1 MEPLLFLQLVC
12 VEVCITRHSHS
23 QNIILFSKLETFLMK
38 HTGPFPFQIRDFN
51 FLVKPLWT
59 IANLQKSKPSLY
71 YINPHNPSSF
81 LSSTQRQFLICTQN
95 TETTGLLCIFYI
107 PTQETQFPSL
117 TTCLHHHHQTSLV
130 KGQYCSF
137 G

>member
-1 MEPLLFLQLVC
+1 MEQLLFLQLVC

-81 LSSTQRQFLICTQN
+81 LSSTHRHSFLSVHRTQKPQ
-95 TETTGLLCIFYI
+95 GYSVSSIFLHRKHS
-107 PTQETQFPSL
+107 FPL
-117 TTCLHHHHQTSLV
+117 
-130 KGQYCSF
+130 
-137 G
+137 